1 MVIGGY
7 SLKRE
12 FDSITVKHYE
22 SGWSFFIQGDD
33 AQTFLD
39 EWAKWQDIVDSNFS
53 HFLSTHEY
61 DTLFQ

>member
-7 SLKRE
+7 SLEKL

-39 EWAKWQDIVDSNFS
+39 EWQKWQDAGYSNFS

>member
-7 SLKRE
+7 SLNRE

-22 SGWSFFIQGDD
+22 SGWSFFMQGDD
-33 AQTFLD
+33 AQTFLE
-39 EWAKWQDIVDSNFS
+39 EWQKWQDAGYGNFS

>member
-7 SLKRE
+7 SLKQE

-33 AQTFLD
+33 SQTYL
-39 EWAKWQDIVDSNFS
+39 
-53 HFLSTHEY
+53 Y
-61 DTLFQ
+61 